1 MTTLTEC
8 VWKIR
13 LEQGEIYRANL
24 GRRRVNVAHRVCVRL
39 RCDVDTWT
47 GDAVLQFDA
56 LLLAKSSG
64 SGLLQEH
71 ALDART
77 IRAALDWAEY
87 RPLAA
92 RAAGADDFQGID

>member
-1 MTTLTEC
+1 M
-8 VWKIR
+8 
-13 LEQGEIYRANL
+13 
-24 GRRRVNVAHRVCVRL
+24 
-39 RCDVDTWT
+39 
-47 GDAVLQFDA
+47 LQFDA